1 MQVEKNV
8 NTYSFINAFVF
19 TLGFLQ
25 RNLRYFPKNSIL
37 RVSTSS
43 FRRNQSCED
52 QDIRWLGICNLQGVE
67 LMILKTLYD
76 RIPCISRIPDWSLRI
91 TSLTCLKRCN
101 AGKVSL
107 VGKLALHSV
116 LSSNDA
122 ICDDLIKLSV
132 NLGSS
137 DDIASYFDTGKCY
150 CWFVNHG
157 SVQCNWRYAFR
168 LQRFEDYW
176 ILCTTCHFWTYLKN
190 LTSHQKTLIVT

>member
-137 DDIASYFDTGKCY
+137 DDIASYFDTGNR
-150 CWFVNHG
+150 VTI
-157 SVQCNWRYAFR
+157 VRYFYQTVR
-168 LQRFEDYW
+168 Y
-176 ILCTTCHFWTYLKN
+176 Y
-190 LTSHQKTLIVT
+190 

>member
-76 RIPCISRIPDWSLRI
+76 RIPCISRIPDWTLRI
-91 TSLTCLKRCN
+91 TSFTCLNPISDGVK
-101 AGKVSL
+101 GHVQ
-107 VGKLALHSV
+107 VTGGG
-116 LSSNDA
+116 
-122 ICDDLIKLSV
+122 LIGPPLY
-132 NLGSS
+132 G
-137 DDIASYFDTGKCY
+137 DPRRPQT
-150 CWFVNHG
+150 W
-157 SVQCNWRYAFR
+157 
-168 LQRFEDYW
+168 
-176 ILCTTCHFWTYLKN
+176 HF
-190 LTSHQKTLIVT
+190 